1 MKKRILFIS
10 MNSIHAQRWI
20 ENVDLIHNDL
30 YWLNST
36 STKKMDLPIV
46 VTQITEWK
54 KRKIKYINGEYF
66 LRKKIPWLY
75 NSIEPLLQVTLAEKL
90 EIVIK
95 EIQPDVI
102 HSFEMQ
108 SCSYPIVAVLNKH
121 KSIPWIY
128 SCWGNDLFYF
138 KNFKSHK
145 SKIKEV
151 LQRVNFLQT
160 DCNRDIAIAKA
171 LGFQGTSLEV
181 IPGGGGFHLDA
192 IQSMKFPIN
201 QRKIILVKGYE
212 NKFGR
217 ALNVIKALSE
227 LKEIT
232 SNYEVVVFACHPIVV
247 DYVKNNALPFTIL
260 SKDALSH
267 QEVLELMG
275 KSLLY
280 IGNSKSDGMPNT
292 LLEAVVMG
300 AFPIQ
305 SNPGGA
311 TSEVVGA
318 DNGLLIENP
327 DSVLEIKAL
336 ILKTLTG
343 AIDLDKA
350 FIFNEELAKTQLD
363 FDSNKQKI
371 NKIYSQVKVK

>member
-1 MKKRILFIS
+1 MRILFIS

-20 ENVDLIHNDL
+20 TNVDNDHQEL
-30 YWLNST
+30 YWWDISATGKIN
-36 STKKMDLPIV
+36 LPES
-46 VTQITEWK
+46 VTQITDWK
-54 KRKIKYINGEYF
+54 TRKIGYIQGEHF
-66 LRKKIPWLY
+66 LRKHFNWFY
-75 NSIEPLLQVTLAEKL
+75 NCIEPFLQVTIDEQL
-90 EIVIK
+90 ELLIK
-95 EIQPDVI
+95 QIQPDVI

-108 SCSYPIVAVLNKH
+108 SCSYPIVTILNKH
-121 KSIPWIY
+121 KNIPWIY
-128 SCWGNDLFYF
+128 ACWGNDLFYF
-138 KNFKSHK
+138 QNYKNHI
-145 SKIKEV
+145 SKIKKV
-151 LQRVNFLQT
+151 LKRVNYLQT
-160 DCNRDIAIAKA
+160 DCARDVIIAKF
-171 LGFQGTSLEV
+171 LGYKGTSLEV
-181 IPGGGGFHLDA
+181 IPTGGGFDLDA
-192 IQSMKFPIN
+192 VQNMKLPIN

-212 NKFGR
+212 NKFGK
-217 ALNVIKALSE
+217 ALNVLKALTE
-227 LKEIT
+227 LKETIA
-232 SNYEVVVFACHPIVV
+232 NYEVVVFACHPIVL
-247 DYVKNNALPFTIL
+247 DYVKNNALPFTVF
-260 SKDALSH
+260 SKEALSH
-267 QEVLELMG
+267 SEVLELMG

-280 IGNSKSDGMPNT
+280 IGNSVSDGIPNT

-311 TSEVVGA
+311 TSEVVRA

-350 FIFNEELAKTQLD
+350 FIYNEELAKTQLD